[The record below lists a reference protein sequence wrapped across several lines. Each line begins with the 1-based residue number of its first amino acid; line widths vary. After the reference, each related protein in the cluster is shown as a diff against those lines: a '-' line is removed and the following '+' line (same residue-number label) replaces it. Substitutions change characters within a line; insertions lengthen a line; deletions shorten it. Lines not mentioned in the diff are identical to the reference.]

1 VRRALVSAAGSS
13 IYAIGTPPGQPGW
26 PANIKNPKDT
36 SRSVASVMLK
46 DESMS
51 TSGNY
56 EKFFHAEGRLYSHIM
71 DPRTGYPS
79 MGMLST
85 SVVAPR
91 TIDSEAWTKPYYIL
105 GRQWAAKHKK
115 KDVRVF
121 FCEDK
126 PGAPCEW
133 LQ

>member
-1 VRRALVSAAGSS
+1 MLS
-13 IYAIGTPPGQPGW
+13 
-26 PANIKNPKDT
+26 
-36 SRSVASVMLK
+36 ASVVTPL
-46 DESMS
+46 
-51 TSGNY
+51 T
-56 EKFFHAEGRLYSHIM
+56 L
-71 DPRTGYPS
+71 
-79 MGMLST
+79 
-85 SVVAPR
+85 
-91 TIDSEAWTKPYYIL
+91 DSEAWTKPYYIL